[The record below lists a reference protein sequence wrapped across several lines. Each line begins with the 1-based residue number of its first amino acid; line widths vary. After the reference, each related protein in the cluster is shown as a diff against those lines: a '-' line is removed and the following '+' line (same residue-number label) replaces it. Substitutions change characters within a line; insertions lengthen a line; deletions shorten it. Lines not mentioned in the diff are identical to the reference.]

1 MILIPFVY
9 VIKIRIP
16 GAAIMP
22 TGTSEM
28 TGKIAGVTVQTVAT
42 LCKRC

>member
-9 VIKIRIP
+9 VIEIGIP

-22 TGTSEM
+22 AVVLAM
-28 TGKIAGVTVQTVAT
+28 TGKIAGMSV
-42 LCKRC
+42 